1 MIHPRAVHW
10 PFWVSVGCLV
20 AACAGCRVAPAT
32 KSNIILGTT
41 ITQPVF
47 TYKVFIGAPIEKV
60 WEAITTAEIVS
71 KYYLAPLTKIE
82 MKKGGAM
89 VYGEGD
95 PPMIAGTITELESG
109 KKLVHTFVFGH
120 RPDDPP
126 SRVTYELEAI
136 GQMCSLTLT
145 HDKFADDTPTYSD
158 ISGGWPT
165 ILSELKSL
173 LETGKGLPWPKQEK
187 QQD

>member
-1 MIHPRAVHW
+1 M
-10 PFWVSVGCLV
+10 
-20 AACAGCRVAPAT
+20 
-32 KSNIILGTT
+32 
-41 ITQPVF
+41 TQPVF

-71 KYYLAPLTKIE
+71 KYHMVPLTKIE
-82 MKKGGAM
+82 LKKGGAM

-95 PPMIAGTITELESG
+95 PPSIAGTITELESG
-109 KKLVHTFVFGH
+109 TKLVHTFVFGH

-126 SRVTYELEAI
+126 SSVTYELEAMEMNA
-136 GQMCSLTLT
+136 MCSLTLT
-145 HDKFADDTPTYSD
+145 HDEFPDETPTYCD
-158 ISGGWPT
+158 VRGGWPT

-173 LETGKGLPWPKQEK
+173 LETGKGLPWPKQGK